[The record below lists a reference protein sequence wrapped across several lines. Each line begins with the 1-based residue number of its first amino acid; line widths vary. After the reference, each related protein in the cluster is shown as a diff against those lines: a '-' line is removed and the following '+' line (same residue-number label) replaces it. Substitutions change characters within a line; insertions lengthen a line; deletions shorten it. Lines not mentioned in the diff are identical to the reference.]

1 MSRGYPVERIV
12 ARLVDVELDP
22 VYRLIRRPYRRRP
35 LGVVPSPSRF
45 SDPKGQY
52 AVLYAAESVRCC
64 FWEALARNRFTH
76 RKKRELPLSEVEDR
90 VVVTLRSVGPLALVD
105 LRDDGPVRIGAP
117 TGVAHDA
124 NHAAAR
130 ALSAATHAG
139 IPDADGFLYH
149 SRFIGHACVAIFSRA
164 LGKLEALDVGSLKRS
179 SDFLD
184 ALDDYEITLTTP
196 H

>member
-12 ARLVDVELDP
+12 ARLVDMELDP
-22 VYRLIRRPYRRRP
+22 VYRLIRRPYRRRA

-45 SDPKGQY
+45 SDPRGQY

-76 RKKRELPLSEVEDR
+76 RKNRELPLSEVEDR
-90 VVVTLRSVGPLALVD
+90 VVAALRSVEPLAL
-105 LRDDGPVRIGAP
+105 
-117 TGVAHDA
+117 
-124 NHAAAR
+124 
-130 ALSAATHAG
+130 
-139 IPDADGFLYH
+139 ADGFLYH

-164 LGKLEALDVGSLKRS
+164 LGKLEALDLGSLKRS

-184 ALDDYEITLTTP
+184 ALDDYEITLNTP

>member
-1 MSRGYPVERIV
+1 MSRGYRVERVV

-22 VYRLIRRPYRRRP
+22 VYRLIRRQHRHLP
-35 LGVVPSPSRF
+35 LGVVPAPSRF

-52 AVLYAAESVRCC
+52 AVLYAAESVRCS
-64 FWEALARNRFTH
+64 FWEGLARNRFTH
-76 RKKRELPLSEVEDR
+76 RKRRELPIFEVEDR
-90 VVVTLRSVGPLALVD
+90 VVATLRSVEPLSLVD

-117 TGVAHDA
+117 PGVAHDA

-130 ALSAATHAG
+130 ALSAATHASV
-139 IPDADGFLYH
+139 PDADGFLYH
-149 SRFIGHACVAIFSRA
+149 SRFTGHACVAVFSRA
-164 LGKLEALDVGSLKRS
+164 LGKLEALDVQPLKRS

-196 H
+196 R